1 MMQATGPKVMD
12 GGRYTSTQTC
22 AALGIHRNT
31 LHRYLLQGKIKAVY
45 RKADQRRLFTGSEIK
60 RLWRVAL

>member
-1 MMQATGPKVMD
+1 MIQAEEPKVTD
-12 GGRYTSTQTC
+12 TGRYTSTQAC

-31 LHRYLLQGKIKAVY
+31 LRRYVLQGKIKSIF
-45 RKADQRRLFTGSEIK
+45 RKADSRRLFTGAEIK